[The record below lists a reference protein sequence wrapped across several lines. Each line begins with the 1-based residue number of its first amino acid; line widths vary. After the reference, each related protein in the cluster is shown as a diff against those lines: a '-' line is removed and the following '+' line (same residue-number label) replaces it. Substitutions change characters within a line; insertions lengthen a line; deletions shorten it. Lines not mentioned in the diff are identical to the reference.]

1 MNRAGWGAGAN
12 WGWGKRIRR
21 KGQAV
26 GGLSPI
32 YLSVAHRGC
41 DWVVCSRGRALAVLP
56 KDQTTAIRS
65 PGPCVPFR
73 RFRSPCTP
81 HVFCGDARSAAEQA
95 PTPPMPALLFA
106 TQPLRLDQLPAS
118 AFGPNPPAL
127 RKFSVASTRSYDCCR
142 EHAASPNP
150 RPAVSSV
157 DPRTCPAPACL
168 TGPIKKPTA
177 DVGHTSCPRCLFGRL
192 SSPHHRTM
200 VSAEH
205 ASSYPLPFFTYKHL
219 RSTLVSPR
227 PPRPTESLF
236 RGSRAP
242 RATP

>member
-1 MNRAGWGAGAN
+1 M
-12 WGWGKRIRR
+12 
-21 KGQAV
+21 

-32 YLSVAHRGC
+32 YLSVAPGLRLGGLF
-41 DWVVCSRGRALAVLP
+41 VRSSSGGAP

-65 PGPCVPFR
+65 PGPCAPFR

-127 RKFSVASTRSYDCCR
+127 RIFSVASTRSYDCCR

-157 DPRTCPAPACL
+157 DP
-168 TGPIKKPTA
+168 KTA
-177 DVGHTSCPRCLFGRL
+177 LLQVALLVPSKNQLPMLATR
-192 SSPHHRTM
+192 
-200 VSAEH
+200 SARV
-205 ASSYPLPFFTYKHL
+205 ASSDDSLHHIIGPWFQLSMHHLIHYHFLPTSTCGPL
-219 RSTLVSPR
+219 
-227 PPRPTESLF
+227 
-236 RGSRAP
+236 
-242 RATP
+242 